1 MTALPDDPPGP
12 PGGPLPL
19 VPYPLSARRSPGTL
33 RLRRPGGVPRVRLGI
48 DRGAEPEAAL
58 LRAALDA
65 CGIGTDGA
73 DGADGAP
80 ADAPE
85 VLLRFGPTAHDGPE
99 AYRLEIG
106 AARVALTSGTREG
119 LARGI
124 QTLRQLL
131 HAAPG
136 LPHCLIDDAPRF
148 PWRGVLLDVA
158 RHFPPKPF
166 VLRMIDLAALHR
178 LNTVHLHLTDDQ
190 GWRLPV
196 PGRPRLTEVGGWREG
211 TLTGH
216 ATRPLGFDATPH
228 GGSWSRAD
236 LADIAA
242 YAAARHITLVPE
254 AGMPGHVQA
263 ALAAYPSLGVTG
275 PHGVACGWGVSPHVL
290 APTEEALGFARDVL
304 DAVLDAFDGPVIHLG
319 GDECPRTE
327 WRADPAVHARA
338 RALGLPSPDA
348 VQSWFHARLAEHVR
362 AAGRRVAGWDEML
375 EAGAGASAGPGA
387 GAGDTPHD
395 APRDAIVMAWRDW
408 IRPGVAGAALAAGHD
423 VVQCPAGFT
432 YLDHYQSD
440 GPEEPLAQDGH
451 LPLEKA
457 AAFDPLAVGI
467 PDGTLEAPGAGRV
480 LGVQAQL
487 WSEYL
492 PTPEAVEYMAFPR
505 LGALAEAGW
514 SSAEQRAA
522 LPFAGRVAPYA
533 ALLDAFGVN
542 HRPLDGPRPWQRGGT
557 GRRAR
562 PAGPP
567 PGDDT
572 PPPTPDDVPVRGEP

>member
-1 MTALPDDPPGP
+1 M
-12 PGGPLPL
+12 
-19 VPYPLSARRSPGTL
+19 
-33 RLRRPGGVPRVRLGI
+33 RLGV

-65 CGIGTDGA
+65 CGILT
-73 DGADGAP
+73 DGAP

-85 VLLRFGPTAHDGPE
+85 VLLRFGPTPQGGPE
-99 AYRLEIG
+99 AYRLEIDG
-106 AARVALTSGTREG
+106 RRADAARVVLTADTREG

-131 HAAPG
+131 HAAPE
-136 LPHCLIDDAPRF
+136 LPCCLIDDAPRF
-148 PWRGVLLDVA
+148 PWRGVMLDVA
-158 RHFPPKPF
+158 RHFLPKPA

-211 TLTGH
+211 TLVGH
-216 ATRPLGFDATPH
+216 ATRPLGFDPTPH

-236 LADIAA
+236 LAEIAA
-242 YAAARHITLVPE
+242 YAGARHLTLVPE
-254 AGMPGHVQA
+254 VDMPGHVQA

-290 APTEEALGFARDVL
+290 APTEEALGFAREVL
-304 DAVLDAFDGPVIHLG
+304 DAVLGVFDSPVVHLG

-327 WRADPAVHARA
+327 WRADPAVRARA
-338 RALGLPSPDA
+338 RALGLPSVDA
-348 VQSWFHARLAEHVR
+348 TQSWFHARLAEHVR
-362 AAGRRVAGWDEML
+362 AAGRRVAGWDEMAEGG
-375 EAGAGASAGPGA
+375 EAPE
-387 GAGDTPHD
+387 D
-395 APRDAIVMAWRDW
+395 AVVMAWRDW
-408 IRPGVAGAALAAGHD
+408 VRPGVAGAALAAGHD

-432 YLDHYQSD
+432 YLDQYQSD
-440 GPEEPLAQDGH
+440 GPDERLAQDGH

-467 PDGTLEAPGAGRV
+467 PEGTLDAPGAGRV

-514 SSAEQRAA
+514 SSTARRAEH
-522 LPFAGRVAPYA
+522 PFAGRAAAYT

-542 HRPLDGPRPWQRGGT
+542 YRPLDGPRPWQRGGT

-572 PPPTPDDVPVRGEP
+572 PPPTPDDIPSRGES